1 MNEHYEGAKE
11 AIINAASSP
20 KVATAVAAGAASTG
34 AAAQMDI
41 ITGWLARG
49 SVALGF
55 CTAAVVLAIQLLKLV
70 REWRAYQND
79 EDPT

>member
-1 MNEHYEGAKE
+1 MNEHFANAKD
-11 AIINAASSP
+11 AIIDAASSP

-55 CTAAVVLAIQLLKLV
+55 CTAAIVLAIQLVKLA

-79 EDPT
+79 GAE

>member
-1 MNEHYEGAKE
+1 
-11 AIINAASSP
+11 
-20 KVATAVAAGAASTG
+20 
-34 AAAQMDI
+34 MDI